1 MLEPLPLEDKHD
13 QVLISLK
20 QVFKVPPV
28 LGLPNYLKP
37 LFVDDGY
44 NQALRM
50 LMQEHGDKCG
60 NKPKPAAYYSVL
72 PGSVA
77 QAYTS

>member
-50 LMQEHGDKCG
+50 LMQEHGDKRG
-60 NKPKPAAYYSVL
+60 NKPKPAAY
-72 PGSVA
+72 
-77 QAYTS
+77 